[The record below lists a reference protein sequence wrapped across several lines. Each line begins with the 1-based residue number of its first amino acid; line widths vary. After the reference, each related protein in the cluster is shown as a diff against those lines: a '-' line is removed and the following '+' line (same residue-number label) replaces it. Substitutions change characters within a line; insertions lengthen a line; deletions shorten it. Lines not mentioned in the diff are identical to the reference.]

1 MNINK
6 QIKRLYASYIAWRYE
21 HIYYSQDGLKRQKY
35 LYIKGHAK
43 SQTLIVVFPGCWK
56 GGAKYDY
63 VRTIKDKRCHKIW
76 LLDDSGT
83 NHHEN
88 YLMGEGKQELVISL
102 LSKFIAEN
110 NISKIIFCGSSKG
123 GTSALYFS
131 LYLPNVDVYIGAPQ
145 YHVGSYLNN
154 DTQKPSLV
162 SILGSE
168 PTKEKVLALDK
179 HIQNTLLTSDVIPRS
194 IHLLYSN
201 VEHTYKEHIRDLI
214 EDIHKRRIPLH
225 ETILDFPNHSQ
236 VGGYFVTFL
245 KEQLRDL

>member
-1 MNINK
+1 MNIIK
-6 QIKRLYASYIAWRYE
+6 HLKRLYASYIAWRYE
-21 HIYYSQDGLKRQKY
+21 HTYHSQDGHNQQKY
-35 LYIKGHAK
+35 LYMKGIAK
-43 SQTLIVVFPGCWK
+43 SRTLIVVFPGCWK

-63 VRTIKDKRCHKIW
+63 VHTIKDKHCHKIW

-83 NHHEN
+83 NHHGN
-88 YLMGEGKQELVISL
+88 YLLGEGKKELVISL
-102 LSKFIAEN
+102 LSEFIAEHQ
-110 NISKIIFCGSSKG
+110 IERPIFCGSSKG

-162 SILGSE
+162 SILGAE

-179 HIQNTLLTSDVIPRS
+179 HIQNTLLTSDVTPRS

-201 VEHTYKEHIRDLI
+201 VEHTYEEHIRDLI
-214 EDIHKRRIPLH
+214 EDIHKRRIPLQ
-225 ETILDFPNHSQ
+225 ETIKDFPNHSE
-236 VGGYFVTFL
+236 VGSYFVTYL
-245 KEQLRDL
+245 KEQLIDL